1 MVAARVMFSVLSLEL
16 ETTSASKTS
25 SSIGDGKAL
34 IFISLV
40 YFSLNNTKSQRRNAH
55 TMDMDGEGF
64 KFGGLSMPRLTT
76 FYGIFLILWGVLVSL
91 ISGSDSWTSYIPSFL
106 GVPMFLSGVLAE
118 RKPESR
124 KLAMHIAASFGILCA
139 IGGIRFFMKVT
150 DQDTSNWAKG
160 SMLML
165 LVTGSI
171 YTYSCVKSFKNAR
184 ESSQ

>member
-1 MVAARVMFSVLSLEL
+1 
-16 ETTSASKTS
+16 
-25 SSIGDGKAL
+25 
-34 IFISLV
+34 
-40 YFSLNNTKSQRRNAH
+40 
-55 TMDMDGEGF
+55 MDMDGEGF

-91 ISGSDSWTSYIPSFL
+91 ISESDSWTSYFPSFL
-106 GVPMFLSGVLAE
+106 GLPIFFYGVLAE
-118 RKPESR
+118 IKPQSR
-124 KLAMHIAASFGILCA
+124 KLAMHIAAIFGILCA
-139 IGGIRFFMKVT
+139 IGGTRFFMVMT
-150 DQDTSNWAKG
+150 RDDTSNWAKS